1 LVEFAASLNL
11 QCRNLSQ
18 SQKAIAAQACLPL
31 LEAEAKA
38 RQIASGGDKK
48 SELAQSV
55 HSALNE
61 PIKATSSVES
71 LKNNIR
77 ASQEAGKIMWVIVDR
92 TERLERNSGSNS
104 QRGQVSS
111 ALPTKVQRIT
121 GKISR
126 HIYYLNKLGLRSP
139 YAQ

>member
-11 QCRNLSQ
+11 QRRNLSQ

-38 RQIASGGDKK
+38 RQCLSGGDKV
-48 SELAQSV
+48 SDIARAV
-55 HSALNE
+55 NSALNE
-61 PIKATSSVES
+61 PIKAREKSTM
-71 LKNNIR
+71 LPKNNIR
-77 ASQEAGKIMWVIVDR
+77 ASQEAGKIMRVMIDR

-111 ALPTKVQRIT
+111 ALPTKVHRIT

-126 HIYYLNKLGLRSP
+126 HIYYFHF
-139 YAQ
+139 Y